1 VTDLGNRYQMI
12 ARRILVVTPI
22 WALVTLAGPVS
33 MAAGEP
39 APGKAAADL
48 LAAATEAF
56 STLHYDDA
64 LRLADQAWQSGASDP
79 VQIRQIFALAGL
91 AAGSI
96 DDQSAPLWFRR
107 WLYLEPTA
115 TLPDGTSPKL
125 TALLD
130 DARNALAGTAIT
142 ARTAV
147 HPDTVTV
154 TVPADPL
161 GLVAAARIGGIRVAL
176 RDHAASL
183 AAPVARS
190 EVELLDRY
198 GNLLLVITVVPQGP
212 APVPAA
218 VPGPPP
224 WFARWTTWG
233 IASGVLAVLGGGAT
247 WVAIDARSTINRRN
261 LDSANLD
268 YSEVAPLD
276 RRFHDARLASG
287 IAFTG
292 AGITA
297 LAAIVLGLRGRGEPH
312 VQVSTTGESVVWTFA
327 F

>member
-1 VTDLGNRYQMI
+1 VTNLGNRDPI
-12 ARRILVVTPI
+12 VRRILAVIPI

-33 MAAGEP
+33 IASAEP
-39 APGKAAADL
+39 APRREATDL
-48 LAAATEAF
+48 LAAATAAF

-64 LRLADQAWQSGASDP
+64 LRLADQAWQSGTSDP
-79 VQIRQIFALAGL
+79 AQVRRIFALAGR

-96 DDQSAPLWFRR
+96 DDETAQLWFRR

-130 DARNALAGTAIT
+130 DARNALAGTALT

-161 GLVAAARIGGIRVAL
+161 GLVAAARIGETSVAL

-183 AAPVARS
+183 AARGARS
-190 EVELLDRY
+190 EVELLDRH
-198 GNLLLVITVVPQGP
+198 GNILLVITVVPRSP
-212 APVPAA
+212 APVPS
-218 VPGPPP
+218 PQP

-233 IASGVLAVLGGGAT
+233 IASGVLAALGGGAT
-247 WVAIDARSTINRRN
+247 WVAIDARRQIYRLNPDSRN
-261 LDSANLD
+261 LEFSTD
-268 YSEVAPLD
+268 VAPFD
-276 RRFHDARLASG
+276 RRFHDARLAGG

-292 AGITA
+292 AAIAAITA
-297 LAAIVLGLRGRGEPH
+297 TVLGLRGRGEPN
-312 VQVSTTGESVVWTFA
+312 VQVSTTGNSVVWTFA